1 MLMVDSS
8 VWIDHFLGDITPA
21 VARLREALRLG
32 EPAILVGD
40 LVLHEVLRGFRGDG
54 EFRRAAALLGQLP
67 SETLCNE
74 ARALTAADRYR
85 QLRKRGVTT
94 RSTLDCLIASW
105 CIDETVPL
113 LADDRDFG
121 PYAEHL
127 GLQLLAA

>member
-8 VWIDHFLGDITPA
+8 VWIDYFGRNQTPHA
-21 VARLREALRLG
+21 DLLDTWLLNG
-32 EPAILVGD
+32 ERTILVGD

-54 EFRRAAALLGQLP
+54 QFRRAAALLGQLP
-67 SETLCNE
+67 SESLCNE
-74 ARALTAADRYR
+74 TRALTAADRYR
-85 QLRKRGVTT
+85 QLRKRGVTI

-105 CIDETVPL
+105 CIDESIPL

>member
-8 VWIDHFLGDITPA
+8 VWIDYFGRNQTPHA
-21 VARLREALRLG
+21 DLLDTWLLSG
-32 EPAILVGD
+32 ERTILVGD

-74 ARALTAADRYR
+74 TRALTAADRYR
-85 QLRKRGVTT
+85 QLRKRGVTI

-105 CIDETVPL
+105 CIDESVPL

-121 PYAEHL
+121 AFAEHL

>member
-1 MLMVDSS
+1 MLMIDSS
-8 VWIDHFLGDITPA
+8 VWIDHFLGDVTPS

-54 EFRRAAALLGQLP
+54 QFRRAATLLGQLP
-67 SETLCNE
+67 CETLCNE
-74 ARALTAADRYR
+74 DRAIRAADRYR
-85 QLRKRGVTT
+85 QLRKRGVTAP
-94 RSTLDCLIASW
+94 STLDCLIASW
-105 CIDETVPL
+105 CIDESIPL

-121 PYAEHL
+121 PFAEHL

>member
-8 VWIDHFLGDITPA
+8 VWIDYFGPNLTPKA
-21 VARLREALRLG
+21 ELLDTWLLSG
-32 EPAILVGD
+32 ERVILVGD
-40 LVLHEVLRGFRGDG
+40 LVLHEVLRGFRGDAQ
-54 EFRRAAALLGQLP
+54 FRRAVSLLGQLP
-67 SETLCNE
+67 CEPLCDE
-74 ARALTAADRYR
+74 ARAVRAADRYR
-85 QLRKRGVTT
+85 QLRKRGATV

-121 PYAEHL
+121 PFAEHL

>member
-8 VWIDHFLGDITPA
+8 VWIDHFLGDVTPS

-32 EPAILVGD
+32 QPNILVGD
-40 LVLHEVLRGFRGDG
+40 LVLHEVLRGFRGDA

-67 SETLCNE
+67 GENLCNE
-74 ARALTAADRYR
+74 DRAVRAADRYR
-85 QLRKRGVTT
+85 QLRKRGVTI

-105 CIDETVPL
+105 CIDEAVPL

-121 PYAEHL
+121 PFAQHL
-127 GLQLLAA
+127 GLQLLA